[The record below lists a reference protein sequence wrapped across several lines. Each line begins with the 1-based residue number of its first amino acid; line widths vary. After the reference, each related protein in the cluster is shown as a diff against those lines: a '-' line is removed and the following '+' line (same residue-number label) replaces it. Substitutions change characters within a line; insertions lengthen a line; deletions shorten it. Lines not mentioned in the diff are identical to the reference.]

1 MPIRD
6 VADLL
11 YKEARLHHESSW
23 HSGAAAEAGVIGR
36 KVGYDKS
43 RPPENLDVKRRRIEV
58 ATWKEGSNSEYE

>member
-1 MPIRD
+1 MPIYD

-11 YKEARLHHESSW
+11 YKEARLHHAESSW
-23 HSGAAAEAGVIGR
+23 HSDAAAEAGVIGR

-43 RPPENLDVKRRRIEV
+43 RPPENLDVKRRRVV